1 MEYFLLQLT
10 NALIDFV
17 VDSNLSFHTIHQP
30 SLQSL
35 LETLSRRKVEMP
47 STKYFMECL
56 KNRYEGVR
64 IKIKNMLDAQT
75 NICLTADVWSSR
87 AQAYLGITVHF
98 ITETFERKSFLL
110 AFRQLKGRQTHDV
123 LAAEICKILRDFGIA
138 NEKITN
144 IVTDGCSAFCK
155 AFKRFGTQ
163 HDPFVE
169 DVVEDNGENEED
181 ETSKVDRYC
190 NEVPFIQNEDGELLV
205 SNVISLNHETVSEV
219 NLENNRSLDTSPI
232 ENLDSIDEYLLN
244 EVAGVQIDSIVLP
257 PQRRCLSHML
267 NLVSADF
274 QKNLNPQANSVL
286 LSALNKVQALGNFV
300 HRSARGKQMC
310 LEIVG
315 CTIPLAC
322 VTRWNSRFDTVVKVC
337 STNVKPKVNA
347 HHIYKLL
354 VMQIGRC

>member
-1 MEYFLLQLT
+1 M
-10 NALIDFV
+10 

-30 SLQSL
+30 SLKSL

-123 LAAEICKILRDFGIA
+123 LAAEICKILRDFGIE

-155 AFKRFGTQ
+155 AF
-163 HDPFVE
+163 
-169 DVVEDNGENEED
+169 
-181 ETSKVDRYC
+181 
-190 NEVPFIQNEDGELLV
+190 
-205 SNVISLNHETVSEV
+205 
-219 NLENNRSLDTSPI
+219 
-232 ENLDSIDEYLLN
+232 
-244 EVAGVQIDSIVLP
+244 
-257 PQRRCLSHML
+257 
-267 NLVSADF
+267 
-274 QKNLNPQANSVL
+274 
-286 LSALNKVQALGNFV
+286 
-300 HRSARGKQMC
+300 
-310 LEIVG
+310 
-315 CTIPLAC
+315 
-322 VTRWNSRFDTVVKVC
+322 
-337 STNVKPKVNA
+337 
-347 HHIYKLL
+347 
-354 VMQIGRC
+354 